1 MLRVIIIDINP
12 GEIQHLAASVSAAL
26 PDTRIIASTTNCK
39 EGLRYIEDYRP
50 DMVFLN
56 ITMMEEAF
64 FVVLKHISWSGYFLV
79 YTAPDA
85 RYAMKAL
92 RNNAFDYIV
101 KPESESSLME
111 LGARIDKSNQQLLRK
126 VHYAAPGQL
135 RKIPIHANKEN
146 VLYESTSNI
155 VRLTA
160 DSNYTQIMLTDK
172 RMFLVSKTL
181 KFYETLLC
189 AREQEFMRVHH
200 SYIINLNYVSR
211 YLKEEQGVIV
221 MKDDFMVPLS
231 KNKRHD
237 FLAWLRTA

>member
-1 MLRVIIIDINP
+1 MLRVIIIDVNP
-12 GEIQHLAASVSAAL
+12 GEIQHLAASVAAAM
-26 PDTRIIASTTNCK
+26 PETRLIASATSCS
-39 EGLRYIEDYRP
+39 EGLRFIEDYRP
-50 DMVFLN
+50 DLVFLN
-56 ITMMEEAF
+56 ITMMQEAF
-64 FVVLKHISWSGYFLV
+64 FAVLKHISWSGYFLV

-85 RYAMKAL
+85 RYALKAL
-92 RNNAFDYIV
+92 RNNAFDYII
-101 KPESESSLME
+101 KQELGKSLQE
-111 LGARIDKSNQQLLRK
+111 LGARIEKSNEQLLQK
-126 VHYAAPGQL
+126 VHISGAEQL

-146 VLYESTSNI
+146 VLYESTGNI
-155 VRLTA
+155 IRLMA

-181 KFYETLLC
+181 KHYETLLC

-200 SYIINLNYVSR
+200 SFIINLNHVSR

-231 KNKRHD
+231 KTKRQD